1 MPSRTRLKNAP
12 PLAEHRAAF
21 KVNLPRPTDFAA
33 CVSRYTAFGRD
44 EANRIDSAAALH
56 FVRVIDDAR
65 YLVRVSASGSR
76 EVPAARVKV
85 LGTAPTS
92 RPVLKRLREEVLW
105 RLGAGF
111 DLPGF
116 YRAAGRDARLAPML
130 KAFRGYRPPLTVD
143 PFESLVTSITAQQIN
158 LAFAFTTRSR
168 LVRAYGPAVE
178 TPEGER
184 YHAFPRPEDLAR
196 VRESSLRAMQFS
208 GVKTRAVLGLAREAR
223 RGNVPFDAIGGWEDA
238 RVHDCLTGLYGI
250 GRWTVDWF
258 LSRSLGRA
266 DAWPAGDLAVRK
278 AVSWFYFDRKDQSEE
293 TVRAF
298 GERFGA
304 HRNLAA
310 HYLLTGWMRE
320 KTAPRLR
327 KP

>member
-1 MPSRTRLKNAP
+1 MPSRTRPKSAP
-12 PLAEHRAAF
+12 PLVEHRAAF

-33 CVSRYTAFGRD
+33 CVSRYTAFAPD
-44 EANRIDSAAALH
+44 EANRMSGGTLR
-56 FVRVIDDAR
+56 FVRVIDDER
-65 YLVRVSASGSR
+65 FLLRVSAAGTR
-76 EVPAARVKV
+76 ESPAARVEV
-85 LGTAPTS
+85 LGTAPPS
-92 RPVLKRLREEVLW
+92 RSVSRRLREEVLW

-111 DLPGF
+111 DLPRF
-116 YRAAGRDARLAPML
+116 YRAAGRDARLAPLL
-130 KAFRGYRPPLTVD
+130 KTFRGYRPPLTVD

-168 LVRAYGPAVE
+168 LVRAYGPAIR

-184 YHAFPRPEDLAR
+184 FHAFPRPEDLAG
-196 VRESSLRAMQFS
+196 VREASLRKMQFS
-208 GVKTRAVLGLAREAR
+208 GVKTRAILGLAREAR
-223 RGNVPFDAIGGWEDA
+223 RGSVPFDAFGGWDDA
-238 RVHDCLTGLYGI
+238 RVHDCLTAQYGI

-304 HRNLAA
+304 HRNLAS
-310 HYLLTGWMRE
+310 HYLLAGWMRE
-320 KTAPRLR
+320 KRALR
-327 KP
+327 PGEP